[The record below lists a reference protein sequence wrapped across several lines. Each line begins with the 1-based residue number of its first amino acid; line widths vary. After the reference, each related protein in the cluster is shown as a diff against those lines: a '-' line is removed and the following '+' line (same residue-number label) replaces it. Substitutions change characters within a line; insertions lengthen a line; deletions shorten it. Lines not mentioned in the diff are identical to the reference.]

1 MTTTPEQLPDGTLR
15 FLPNRLNRQ
24 PVIVL
29 GMTADELWL
38 SVGLSALVG
47 LVIGIALSIV
57 TKSIAMTPTT
67 MVAAVAAGI
76 FFGGKFLRRL
86 KRGKPQ
92 TWLYRE
98 MHWQI
103 STRWPVWKAWA
114 GGTDLLTRSGVWST
128 RRSQRR

>member
-1 MTTTPEQLPDGTLR
+1 MTTSLDQLPDGTLR

-38 SVGLSALVG
+38 SVGLSLVLG
-47 LVIGIALSIV
+47 LVLGIALAFTV
-57 TKSIAMTPTT
+57 QSIAMVPTV
-67 MVAAVAAGI
+67 MVAAVAAGV

-98 MHWQI
+98 MLWQ
-103 STRWPVWKAWA
+103 SARRWPLLRQWSGCA
-114 GGTDLLTRSGVWST
+114 DLITYTGLWST
-128 RRSQRR
+128 RRSHRP

>member
-1 MTTTPEQLPDGTLR
+1 MTTPPEQLPDGTLR

-47 LVIGIALSIV
+47 LVIGIVLAIV

-67 MVAAVAAGI
+67 MVAAVASGI

-98 MHWQI
+98 MRWQI
-103 STRWPVWKAWA
+103 STRWPALKAWA
-114 GGTDLLTRSGVWST
+114 GGADLLTRSGVWST
-128 RRSQRR
+128 RRRHRR

>member
-1 MTTTPEQLPDGTLR
+1 MTTPPEQMPDGTLR

-47 LVIGIALSIV
+47 LVIGLVLAIV

-67 MVAAVAAGI
+67 MVAAVASGI

-98 MHWQI
+98 MGWQV
-103 STRWPVWKAWA
+103 STRWPSLKAWV
-114 GGTDLLTRSGVWST
+114 GGSDLLTRSGFWTT
-128 RRSQRR
+128 RRSPRQ